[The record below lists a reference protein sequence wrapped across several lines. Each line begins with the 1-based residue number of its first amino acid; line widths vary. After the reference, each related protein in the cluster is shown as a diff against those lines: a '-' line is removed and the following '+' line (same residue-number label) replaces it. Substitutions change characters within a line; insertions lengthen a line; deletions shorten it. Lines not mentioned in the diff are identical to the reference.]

1 MPCDARSFCDLF
13 KRKGPTQRLK
23 TAKKSF
29 LRPLWTP
36 NPNFWYLIF
45 SQFFFS
51 SKYGHVGCPERCH
64 VIPGLSTTFS
74 NAREPTQR
82 LKTAKK
88 SFLRSFW
95 TLNPNFLAIMSHWLG
110 PLGLKR
116 LRKAQTSHDKPR
128 GPTQQLK
135 TAEKLGFWVQNGH
148 KIDFLAVLSLW
159 VGSLAFERVAE
170 RPGITWYRSGHP
182 ACPYF
187 EEKKNCW

>member
-51 SKYGHVGCPERCH
+51 SKYGHVGCPEQCH
-64 VIPGLSTTFS
+64 VIPGLSATLS

-88 SFLRSFW
+88 SILWPFR
-95 TLNPNFLAIMSHWLG
+95 TQNPNFSAVLSCWVG
-110 PLGLKR
+110 PLGLSCDVWA
-116 LRKAQTSHDKPR
+116 LRNLFKPK
-128 GPTQQLK
+128 GPNQWLIMAK
-135 TAEKLGFWVQNGH
+135 KLGLKVQNDR
-148 KIDFLAVLSLW
+148 KNDFFAVLNMHLCKYPNF
-159 VGSLAFERVAE
+159 GSMDQILA
-170 RPGITWYRSGHP
+170 PGTKFWPNLS
-182 ACPYF
+182 
-187 EEKKNCW
+187 NS